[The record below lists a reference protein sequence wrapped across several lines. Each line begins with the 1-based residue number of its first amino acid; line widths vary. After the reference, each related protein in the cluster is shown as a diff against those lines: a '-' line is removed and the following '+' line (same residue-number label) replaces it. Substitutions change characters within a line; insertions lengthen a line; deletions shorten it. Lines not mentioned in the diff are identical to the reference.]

1 MWYVDPSKKWSGQA
15 LSFITFLENLTLIC
29 IKSKHI
35 WIFRSYIMTW
45 KTSLVQSIKWF
56 CKKTHGRKVQSRC
69 SILTRRKEIERQ
81 RNSFP
86 LTSLIDHSHHSL
98 TPSSTFWKICLT
110 ILDFFCWISSPFTRQ
125 FGMKKLTFFEIK
137 RHSVIGLVVDR
148 SVTSSLGHHRLC
160 WLLAATSE
168 YHGALAP
175 AFFDVWKEPLLTWNP
190 YSILKELHKLYH
202 MGLVALMHGILATWF
217 ISVVVLG
224 FVSAIEV
231 DVSFF
236 WGMFFFHAIWV
247 RKCVTYMNNVES
259 TWRPK
264 NIFTGKCCSPKGP
277 AFFITFPLTY
287 RKDVEIANNFCIA
300 TWRINH
306 NLNFIVGNT
315 TAMLF

>member
-1 MWYVDPSKKWSGQA
+1 MLIPEKNGQGKLSLSSHSWKISLLFVLSQNKFGSLGRTSWHGKHLWYNPS
-15 LSFITFLENLTLIC
+15 ND
-29 IKSKHI
+29 
-35 WIFRSYIMTW
+35 
-45 KTSLVQSIKWF
+45 SI
-56 CKKTHGRKVQSRC
+56 KKTHGREVQSRC
-69 SILTRRKEIERQ
+69 SILTRPKEIERQ

-202 MGLVALMHGILATWF
+202 MGLVALMHGILAT
-217 ISVVVLG
+217 IMV
-224 FVSAIEV
+224 
-231 DVSFF
+231 
-236 WGMFFFHAIWV
+236 H
-247 RKCVTYMNNVES
+247 
-259 TWRPK
+259 
-264 NIFTGKCCSPKGP
+264 
-277 AFFITFPLTY
+277 
-287 RKDVEIANNFCIA
+287 
-300 TWRINH
+300 
-306 NLNFIVGNT
+306 
-315 TAMLF
+315 